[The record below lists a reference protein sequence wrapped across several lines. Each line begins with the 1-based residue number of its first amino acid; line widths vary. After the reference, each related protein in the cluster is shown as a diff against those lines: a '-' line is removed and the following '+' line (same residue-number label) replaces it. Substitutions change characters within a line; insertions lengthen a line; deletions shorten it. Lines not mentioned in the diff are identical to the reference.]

1 MKKGIIKAIIF
12 YGVGLGVT
20 GLTYLFFGATAGHGP
35 GLWILIPFLTF
46 LIGLFWTGS
55 TLFSYFFKNKT
66 DERKGIIYSN
76 IVVILIV
83 IGTILYTRSLID
95 YSDTSDT
102 KKEELSASQ
111 NGDTTSIMLNDKI
124 IYLKIKD
131 SVLVDKRDSFKESN
145 K

>member
-1 MKKGIIKAIIF
+1 MKKGVINAITF

-20 GLTYLFFGATAGHGP
+20 GLTYFIFGATAGHGP
-35 GLWILIPFLTF
+35 GLWFLVLFLTF
-46 LIGLFWTGS
+46 LIGLFWTSS

-83 IGTILYTRSLID
+83 IGTILYTRSQID
-95 YSDTSDT
+95 YSDTSDP
-102 KKEELSASQ
+102 KREELSVSP

-131 SVLVDKRDSFKESN
+131 SVFVDKRDSI
-145 K
+145 

>member
-1 MKKGIIKAIIF
+1 MKKGIINAIIF

-20 GLTYLFFGATAGHGP
+20 GLTYLIFGATAGHGP
-35 GLWILIPFLTF
+35 GLWFLVLFLTF
-46 LIGLFWTGS
+46 LIGLFWTSS

-83 IGTILYTRSLID
+83 IGTILHTRSQID
-95 YSDTSDT
+95 YSDTSDP
-102 KKEELSASQ
+102 KREELSVSP

-131 SVLVDKRDSFKESN
+131 SVFIDKRDSI
-145 K
+145 